1 MCIWGEEY
9 KTRIG
14 RTRVHDTHVRGYRV
28 FRLKRRNLAIF
39 ACHNDYRCYRR
50 LRDRSS
56 YTFETIRCVL
66 SRLFFPPFWI
76 VCFLLPA
83 HPLEIRRDNI
93 DFLRRSVLLLAQ
105 SFHSHERDSCRRP
118 FRTRIT
124 VAIQQNVVNG
134 GSLVCTFY
142 PERRHKL
149 RRHDRR
155 CEQFS
160 RSLHG
165 NRKLILFPR
174 HPLGFSWG
182 YPWDVAGIKFGHRR
196 PQNYLWLSSEFHSY
210 RKQFKLK
217 ID

>member
-14 RTRVHDTHVRGYRV
+14 RTRVHGTHVRGYRM
-28 FRLKRRNLAIF
+28 FRLKRQNLAIF

-50 LRDRSS
+50 LRGRS

-83 HPLEIRRDNI
+83 RPLEIRRDNI
-93 DFLRRSVLLLAQ
+93 YFLRTSVLFLAQ
-105 SFHSHERDSCRRP
+105 SFHSHERDSCRRSS
-118 FRTRIT
+118 RARIT
-124 VAIQQNVVNG
+124 VAIQRTVVNG
-134 GSLVCTFY
+134 SSLVCTFY

-149 RRHDRR
+149 RRHDRW

-174 HPLGFSWG
+174 RSLGFSRG
-182 YPWDVAGIKFGHRR
+182 YP
-196 PQNYLWLSSEFHSY
+196 
-210 RKQFKLK
+210 
-217 ID
+217 